1 MKLQSHNNKITINV
15 FEELCDAIGSD
26 NIFDKT
32 EERGSYSF
40 DTTKKKSI
48 PDLVIRPHSTEQV
61 SKVVSIANKHGISIC
76 PRGAGTGLSGGAVP
90 INGGILLD
98 LKNMNRIEELN
109 ARDLTVTVEPGVVT
123 KELQDEVAK
132 SRLFYPPELGS
143 AGFSTIA
150 GNVAECTGGMTGM
163 KYGVTRDYVL
173 ALEIVLPDGSVINT
187 GRKTLKS
194 VAGYDLTRFFVG
206 SEGTLGVF
214 TKITLKLLPM
224 PEKIGTVMSFFKDID
239 SALNTTD
246 AILIKNHLHPRSL
259 EFADK
264 TCIDVVRDSADGKI
278 PEGAET
284 LLLIDIDG
292 NEKNVAN
299 DISRIDALCRENS
312 ALKTLI
318 ANTDEERN
326 TLWDIRKSV
335 LPSLFKV
342 GSVKFNEDVCVPRSK
357 VREVLDKVYELSKT
371 YSLQVAAFGH
381 IGEGHIYLS
390 VICNNTEEVGVSAHN
405 LISQILKE
413 VVSIGGTIT
422 SEQGVG
428 DTKSEFIGL
437 ELAPHEIEIMK
448 DLKKMFDPKGI
459 MNPGKIFGN
468 NSAHRRDAEYAKK

>member
-1 MKLQSHNNKITINV
+1 MFNIITDFMESLMELQAHDNKINSKV
-15 FEELCDAIGSD
+15 FEELCDAIGRENVFD
-26 NIFDKT
+26 NI
-32 EERGSYSF
+32 EERVCYSF
-40 DTTKKKSI
+40 DVTKEKSI

-61 SKVVSIANKHGISIC
+61 SNVVSIANKHNIPIC

-90 INGGILLD
+90 IKGGIALD
-98 LKNMNRIEELN
+98 LKNMDRIVELN

-123 KELQDEVAK
+123 KDLQDEVAK
-132 SRLFYPPELGS
+132 FRLFYPPEPGS
-143 AGFSTIA
+143 AGFSTIG

-206 SEGTLGVF
+206 SEGTLGVL

-224 PEKIGTVMSFFKDID
+224 SEKIGTVMSFFKDID

-246 AILIKNHLHPRSL
+246 SILIKNHLHPRSL

-264 TCIDVVRDSADGKI
+264 TCIDAVRDSTEEKI
-278 PEGAET
+278 PEEAEAM
-284 LLLIDIDG
+284 LLIDVDG

-312 ALKTLI
+312 ALKTSI

-335 LPSLFKV
+335 SPSLFKV
-342 GSVKFNEDVCVPRSK
+342 ASMKFNEDFCVPRSK
-357 VREVLDKVYELSKT
+357 VREVLEKVYELGKA
-371 YSLQVAAFGH
+371 YSLQVAASGH
-381 IGEGHIYLS
+381 IGEGHIHLN
-390 VICNNTEEVGVSAHN
+390 VISNNGEEVDVS
-405 LISQILKE
+405 S
-413 VVSIGGTIT
+413 S
-422 SEQGVG
+422 
-428 DTKSEFIGL
+428 
-437 ELAPHEIEIMK
+437 
-448 DLKKMFDPKGI
+448 
-459 MNPGKIFGN
+459 
-468 NSAHRRDAEYAKK
+468 